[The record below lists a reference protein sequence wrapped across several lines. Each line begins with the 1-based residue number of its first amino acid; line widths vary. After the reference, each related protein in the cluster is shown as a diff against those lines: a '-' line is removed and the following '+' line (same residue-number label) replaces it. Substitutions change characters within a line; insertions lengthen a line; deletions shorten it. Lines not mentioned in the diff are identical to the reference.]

1 MLICHA
7 RWVSGTMRVRLRTIA
22 HRTAVTRLNYDSTDE
37 PGADT
42 TARTRGSPGKSDG
55 GSGHQLNDATV
66 AFHFDPGRVAWIQAD
81 NHALSADPQV

>member
-37 PGADT
+37 RGT
-42 TARTRGSPGKSDG
+42 NIKARTRGSPGKSDG
-55 GSGHQLNDATV
+55 GSGHQLNDTTV
-66 AFHFDPGRVAWIQAD
+66 AFHFDPGGVAWIHTD
-81 NHALSADPQV
+81 DHTLPADP

>member
-37 PGADT
+37 RGT
-42 TARTRGSPGKSDG
+42 NIKARTRDHPG
-55 GSGHQLNDATV
+55 NRTV
-66 AFHFDPGRVAWIQAD
+66 VPGI
-81 NHALSADPQV
+81 N